1 MKISGAGH
9 AQTVRKGAIDGEFVS
24 AISEL
29 IAGLTRAFFYQFS
42 NRCVEF
48 FLVADG
54 GVKGDHVVVS
64 QRCAAAM
71 FVQLLGQFP
80 VFDRY
85 AVGLEKLD
93 DSKLRALDRDE
104 VTGRAPEPVL
114 VAVIIDTTAGD
125 YSVRIKI
132 DIPTRFTRHSNRSH
146 NK

>member
-1 MKISGAGH
+1 MREFFDEI
-9 AQTVRKGAIDGEFVS
+9 GERF
-24 AISEL
+24 AEL
-29 IAGLTRAFFYQFS
+29 IVVTHCGMKA
-42 NRCVEF
+42 
-48 FLVADG
+48 
-54 GVKGDHVVVS
+54 DHVVVS

-104 VTGRAPEPVL
+104 VTGRASEPIL
-114 VAVIIDTTAGD
+114 VAVVIDTTSCD

-132 DIPTRFTRHSNRSH
+132 NIPTRFTRHSNRSH
-146 NK
+146 TN